1 MLKHSSFYIVLWIGE
16 KVLRFFALSKK
27 YGSVHALGHVYYLL
41 RAKVL
46 RGMSIIV
53 YFVMITECGNEKVA
67 RSVIHRR
74 KSVISCVI
82 TEYGNEK
89 VVCSVIRSIK
99 VVILCVITEYGN
111 KNIVCFVIHR
121 IKLVILEDITDS
133 GE

>member
-1 MLKHSSFYIVLWIGE
+1 MLWIGE

-27 YGSVHALGHVYYLL
+27 IWERSCFGSGILFASGKG
-41 RAKVL
+41 AS
-46 RGMSIIV
+46 GMSIIV
-53 YFVMITECGNEKVA
+53 YFVMITECWNEKVA

-89 VVCSVIRSIK
+89 VARSVIRSRK

>member
-1 MLKHSSFYIVLWIGE
+1 MLWIGE

-27 YGSVHALGHVYYLL
+27 YGSVHALGQVYYLL

-46 RGMSIIV
+46 RIIV

>member
-1 MLKHSSFYIVLWIGE
+1 MAIDFLTYSPVNLLITLPAF
-16 KVLRFFALSKK
+16 
-27 YGSVHALGHVYYLL
+27 GSAVVVSVTVVCSGV
-41 RAKVL
+41 VV
-46 RGMSIIV
+46 GVFV

-82 TEYGNEK
+82 TEYGNKK
-89 VVCSVIRSIK
+89 VACSVIRSRK